1 MSLINEFSLQLYS
14 LREETAKDF
23 DTVLGSISK
32 MGYTGVEFAGYGDIP
47 AEAMNEL
54 LKKHALKSVGSHI
67 PAERFLHNLDE
78 ELAYNKIIGTE
89 TLVIP
94 YCNLASA
101 QDVDALAATIKK
113 IAPAIKQ
120 AGFGFAY
127 HNHAHEFEMVNGTFL
142 LDLLLQAVPAEDL
155 SLELDVYWAAY
166 AGVDPMEYLA
176 KHNSRTSLIHVKQI
190 KDMETKQSCD
200 LDEGM
205 IDFSKLIPLAQK
217 GATKHFILEQESF
230 KADPYASVQTG
241 YTHIMSL

>member
-1 MSLINEFSLQLYS
+1 MSLITEFSLQLYS

-23 DTVLGSISK
+23 DTVLGKISQ

-47 AEAMNEL
+47 AETMKQL
-54 LKKHALKSVGSHI
+54 LQKHNLKSVGSHI
-67 PAERFLHNLDE
+67 PAERFLHNLEE

-94 YCNLASA
+94 YANLSSA
-101 QDVDALAATIKK
+101 EDVSALAANIKK
-113 IAPAIKQ
+113 VAPAIKQ

-127 HNHAHEFEMVNGTFL
+127 HNHAHEFETVNGTYL

-166 AGVDPMEYLA
+166 AGLDPFAYLA
-176 KHNSRTSLIHVKQI
+176 QHNSRISLVHIKQI
-190 KDMETKQSCD
+190 KDMETKQCCD

-205 IDFSKLIPLAQK
+205 IDFSKLIPLAQQ